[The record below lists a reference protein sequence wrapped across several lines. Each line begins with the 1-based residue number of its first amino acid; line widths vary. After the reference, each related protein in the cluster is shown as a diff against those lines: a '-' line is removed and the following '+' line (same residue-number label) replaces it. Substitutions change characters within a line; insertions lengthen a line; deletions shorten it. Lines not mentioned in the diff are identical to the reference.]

1 MRVVATNEPSPFKI
15 VGSVVKTLRG
25 FRGWSQA
32 ELATYARKHSKEK
45 ISAKTVT
52 NIEKGA
58 HKTTTGKLLAIA
70 DAFEIQVW
78 QLFVPLPEGLDE
90 VSAEKYFRSQA
101 TLARYF
107 RNTLEPGRDGILRTA
122 RLEQQAKLSD
132 AV

>member
-1 MRVVATNEPSPFKI
+1 MRVVAANEPSVFKI

-25 FRGWSQA
+25 LRGWSQA
-32 ELATYARKHSKEK
+32 DLAIYAKKHSKEK

-52 NIEKGA
+52 NIEKGT
-58 HKTTTGKLLAIA
+58 HKPTIGKLLALA
-70 DAFEIQVW
+70 DALEVEPW
-78 QLFVPLPEGLDE
+78 QLLIPLPDQLDE
-90 VSAEKYFRSQA
+90 KSAEKYLRSQA

>member
-1 MRVVATNEPSPFKI
+1 MRIVAANEPSPFKI
-15 VGSVVKTLRG
+15 VGGVVKTLRG
-25 FRGWSQA
+25 LRGWSQA
-32 ELATYARKHSKEK
+32 DLAAYARKHSKER

-52 NIEKGA
+52 NIEKGT
-58 HKTTTGKLLAIA
+58 HKPTIGKLLALA
-70 DAFEIQVW
+70 DAFEIDVW
-78 QLFVPLPEGLDE
+78 QLFIPLPEGLDE
-90 VSAEKYFRSQA
+90 KGAEKYLRSQT

>member
-1 MRVVATNEPSPFKI
+1 MRVVATNEPSPLKI

-25 FRGWSQA
+25 LRGWSQA
-32 ELATYARKHSKEK
+32 DLATYARKHSKEK

-58 HKTTTGKLLAIA
+58 HKTTSGKLLALA
-70 DAFEIQVW
+70 DAFEIEVW
-78 QLFVPLPEGLDE
+78 QLFVPLPDGLNEKD
-90 VSAEKYFRSQA
+90 AEKYLRSQA

-132 AV
+132 AG